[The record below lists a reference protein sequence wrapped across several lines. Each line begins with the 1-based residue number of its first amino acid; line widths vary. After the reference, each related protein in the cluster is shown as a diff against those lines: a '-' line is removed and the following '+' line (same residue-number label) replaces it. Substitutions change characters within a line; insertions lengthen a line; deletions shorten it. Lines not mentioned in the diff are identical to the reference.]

1 MLVQAQAVAV
11 AKQAQQDNAALAER
25 LQGMQVY
32 CRSSSLTC
40 VGHLCKKYL
49 PDAAATAEH

>member
-1 MLVQAQAVAV
+1 MLMVVQAQAVAV

-32 CRSSSLTC
+32 CRCSSLTC
-40 VGHLCKKYL
+40 VGHLRQKAL
-49 PDAAATAEH
+49 T